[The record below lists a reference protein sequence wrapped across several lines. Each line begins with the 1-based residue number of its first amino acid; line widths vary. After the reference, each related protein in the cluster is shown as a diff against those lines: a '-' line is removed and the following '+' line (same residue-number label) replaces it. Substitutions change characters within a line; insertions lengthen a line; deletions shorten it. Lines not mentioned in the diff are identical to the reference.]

1 MMYEMG
7 AVELVLF
14 ILGGVLVLVPVILA
28 ISLFW
33 YSPEAVDREGP
44 ETRLLNR

>member
-1 MMYEMG
+1 MMQELG
-7 AVELVLF
+7 VVDLVLS

-33 YSPEAVDREGP
+33 GSPEAADREGP